1 MSSKKTKATFL
12 VVLFSFSLIAIGISR
27 GFWNSSRESIS
38 CPNKLIAIAG
48 HTYGAHKGQNLGLYD
63 KFLTELELAQ
73 NCFSDVVLNG
83 DIVRTSTQE
92 SWTQVDQQLQKFSF
106 NKWFVMGNHDK
117 SEFANSMFESR
128 FGATHYSFEAG
139 KTKFI
144 VLNTNEEWGR
154 ITSTQ
159 LDFFKGEISA
169 DRVQPGESVVVLMH
183 ELIWTQGKSEYVKT
197 RHNWK
202 TYDGKFESNYW
213 QDLHPLMLEKEYIDF
228 YVVAGDVSGTKKAI
242 PASFQKVENVT
253 FLSSGM
259 GEGIQENYLIVDP
272 NESEL
277 NFQIRYLNPDAEN
290 LPIESFIWTD
300 N

>member
-1 MSSKKTKATFL
+1 MNSKRTKAIVFVVLISLVLAAVGITRGFLHSSKETVA
-12 VVLFSFSLIAIGISR
+12 
-27 GFWNSSRESIS
+27 

-48 HTYGAHKGQNLGLYD
+48 HTYGAHKGQNLGLYE
-63 KFLTELELAQ
+63 KFVAELELIQ
-73 NCFSDVVLNG
+73 NCLSDVVLNG
-83 DIVRTSTQE
+83 DIVRNSTPE
-92 SWTQVDQQLQKFSF
+92 SWNQVDQQLQKFSF

-117 SEFANSMFESR
+117 SDFANSLFESK

-144 VLNTNEEWGR
+144 VFNTNEEWGR
-154 ITSTQ
+154 ITSSQ
-159 LDFFKGEISA
+159 LDFFKDEISSPQ
-169 DRVQPGESVVVLMH
+169 VKPGESVVVLMH

-213 QDLHPLMLEKEYIDF
+213 QDFHPLMLEMAEVDF
-228 YVVAGDVSGTKKAI
+228 YVIAGDVSGTKKAI

-253 FLSSGM
+253 FMSTGM
-259 GEGIQENYLIVDP
+259 GEGIQENYLVVDP
-272 NESEL
+272 SESEL
-277 NFQIRYLNPDAEN
+277 NFQIRYLNPKAKN
-290 LPIESFIWTD
+290 SPIESFVWTD